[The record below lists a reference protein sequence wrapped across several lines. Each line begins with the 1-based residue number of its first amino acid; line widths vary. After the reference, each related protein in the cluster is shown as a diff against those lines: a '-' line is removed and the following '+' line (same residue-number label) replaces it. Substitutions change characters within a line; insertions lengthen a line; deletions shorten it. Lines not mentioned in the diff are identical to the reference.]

1 MKHIVITVG
10 CEYGCGGPQVGK
22 ILADDL
28 GLEYYDRALIDN
40 IIAETGVSQNLIEK
54 AEAGIDIRGRSTSPE
69 LAQSMSPTKYT
80 NLTDRMVYIQK
91 EVIKKLAERTSCVII
106 GRCSDYVLRHRDD
119 CLNVFLYAPDEVRV
133 QNVMADQKLSRED
146 AAELIAKN
154 DQMLHA
160 RYKQMT
166 GTYRGDR
173 HNRHILIDTSVLG
186 IDGTAKFI
194 ESFAAQ
200 MFGKDE

>member
-1 MKHIVITVG
+1 MKHMVITVG
-10 CEYGCGGPQVGK
+10 CEYGSGGPLVGK
-22 ILADDL
+22 IIADDL
-28 GLEYYDRALIDN
+28 GLEYYDRALIDS
-40 IIAETGVSQNLIEK
+40 IISETGVSKSLMEK
-54 AEAGIDIRGRSTSPE
+54 AEAGIDIRGRSTSPD
-69 LAQSMSPTKYT
+69 LAASPTKYT
-80 NLTDRMVYIQK
+80 NLTDRMVYIQT

-106 GRCSDYVLRHRDD
+106 GRCSDYVLRDRDD
-119 CLNVFLYAPDEVRV
+119 CLNVFIYAPDAVRI
-133 QNVMADQKLSRED
+133 QNVMESQSLSRQA
-146 AAELIAKN
+146 AAELIEKN

-173 HNRHILIDTSVLG
+173 HNRHILLDSSVLG

-200 MFGKDE
+200 MFSED